1 MSEEQ
6 QGQQEQVEISL
17 EDVLNQ
23 LSLRGQQEWDL
34 AMKKAEI
41 HALETSLNSVET
53 PENRDS

>member
-41 HALETSLNSVET
+41 HALETSLNSAET